1 MPAAAVSLL
10 SSPPALACEQA
21 QPGSTFDI
29 HNQGI
34 TRDIAVKVDSHHCSL
49 RRLCSSNAKKYAV
62 QDTCISYFDIVVE
75 VSFGN
80 IIPGRTNTTHVT

>member
-29 HNQGI
+29 RNQWI
-34 TRDIAVKVDSHHCSL
+34 TRDIAVKVNSQHCSL
-49 RRLCSSNAKKYAV
+49 R
-62 QDTCISYFDIVVE
+62 
-75 VSFGN
+75 
-80 IIPGRTNTTHVT
+80 